1 MKTRS
6 EGDMDEQIQ
15 ELKTIT
21 RLQGE
26 PPLLLLVAAPQRAQG
41 LQGAGLSKQGQSR
54 ANRLVD
60 PTTHP
65 QPEAPKGACQQGAG
79 VG

>member
-6 EGDMDEQIQ
+6 EVELDEQIQ

-26 PPLLLLVAAPQRAQG
+26 PTAGTPPPSG
-41 LQGAGLSKQGQSR
+41 LMGS
-54 ANRLVD
+54 
-60 PTTHP
+60 
-65 QPEAPKGACQQGAG
+65 G
-79 VG
+79 VQDFPF

>member
-6 EGDMDEQIQ
+6 EAEADEQIQ

-26 PPLLLLVAAPQRAQG
+26 PPPGDHPAWPLPG
-41 LQGAGLSKQGQSR
+41 LRGSQI
-54 ANRLVD
+54 
-60 PTTHP
+60 
-65 QPEAPKGACQQGAG
+65 
-79 VG
+79 